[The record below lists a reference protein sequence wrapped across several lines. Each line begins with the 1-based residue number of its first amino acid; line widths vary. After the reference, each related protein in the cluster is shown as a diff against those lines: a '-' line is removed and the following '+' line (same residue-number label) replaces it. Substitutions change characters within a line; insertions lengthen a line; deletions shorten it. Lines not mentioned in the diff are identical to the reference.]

1 MCEKQSR
8 KQPKSKMEKLEAE
21 IERLQNVEA
30 ELKRSLQFTE
40 SLLSAVPIPVFFKDA
55 EGRYLGCNRA
65 FTEIVGVTPDE
76 IKGKKVHEVWPSE
89 HAEIYHQKDLEVMDN
104 LEHQTYEFVVKD
116 KTGANRS
123 VIFNK
128 DVFLSEKGKAIGL
141 VGSFVDI
148 TARKQAEE
156 KLRESEAFLNKV
168 LNSSLSGIYI
178 YDLKIG
184 RNTFIN
190 PQYTELTGLTIDDI
204 KVFDQKQFFE
214 RFHPEDHLAV
224 SEHMKAVASAPDGK
238 VLEVEYRFRTADGR
252 WISCLSRDSVFRRDA
267 DGSVRQI
274 IGAFLDITR
283 SKRIEKMLTELN
295 ETLEERVQE
304 RVKELNCLYSISAFG
319 YKPHVS
325 LAENIQGVVTLIP
338 PAWQYPEMT
347 CARIIL
353 EGKEFRTLNFKET
366 SWKQSCEIIL
376 NQEQIGLVEVFY
388 LKELPQRDE
397 GPFIAEERLL
407 IEAIAEHVSRNVE
420 RHRSEESIKS
430 LSRELIRI
438 QERERHRISRDL
450 HDKVAQDLASLKI
463 AIETLF
469 CDIPAIVRSQTLKMA
484 KILQILEESI
494 RSVRKI
500 SYDLHPAGLD
510 EMGLAVALEMLC
522 NEYSEHHAIDIGFHS
537 AGIEKLK
544 MDSNTQINLYR
555 IVQEGLNNISRHA
568 EAKNVRLKLVAAYP
582 NIILRME
589 DDGKGFE
596 IEKRM
601 RESVLEKRMGLMS
614 MRERANLLGGKVR
627 ITSKEGKGTKVVVKF
642 PYQKK

>member
-1 MCEKQSR
+1 MCEKPIP
-8 KQPKSKMEKLEAE
+8 KQQKSKLKRLEAE
-21 IERLQNVEA
+21 IERLQDVEA
-30 ELKRSLQFTE
+30 ELKRNLQFTE

-65 FTEIVGVTPDE
+65 FTEIIGVTPDE
-76 IKGKKVHEVWPSE
+76 MKGKKVYELWPSE
-89 HAEIYHQKDLEVMDN
+89 HAEMYHQKDLEVMDN
-104 LEHQTYEFVVKD
+104 LEHQTYEFMVQD
-116 KTGANRS
+116 KNGADRS
-123 VIFNK
+123 VIFSK
-128 DVFLSEKGKAIGL
+128 DVFLDEKGKVNGL

-184 RNTFIN
+184 RNTYIN
-190 PQYTELTGLTIDDI
+190 PQYTELTGLTIQDI
-204 KVFDQKQFFE
+204 KVLDRKQFFK

-224 SEHMKAVASAPDGK
+224 SEHMKAIASAPDGK

-283 SKRIEKMLTELN
+283 SKRIEKMLKELN
-295 ETLEERVQE
+295 ENLEKRIKERT
-304 RVKELNCLYSISAFG
+304 KELYCLYRISALG
-319 YKPHVS
+319 YKPHAS
-325 LAENIQGVVTLIP
+325 LAENIQGVVNLIP
-338 PAWQYPEMT
+338 PAWQYPDMT
-347 CARIIL
+347 CSRIIL
-353 EGKEFRTLNFKET
+353 EGKEFKTLKFKET

-376 NQEQIGLVEVFY
+376 NHEQIGLVEVFY
-388 LKELPQRDE
+388 LKEMPERDE
-397 GPFIAEERLL
+397 GPFVVEERLL

-430 LSRELIRI
+430 LSGELIRI
-438 QERERHRISRDL
+438 QESERHRISRDL

-469 CDIPAIVRSQTLKMA
+469 RDIPAIVHSQTLKVS

-510 EMGLAVALEMLC
+510 EMGIAVALEMLC

-544 MDSNTQINLYR
+544 IDSDTQINLYR
-555 IVQEGLNNISRHA
+555 IVQEGLNNILRHA

-596 IEKRM
+596 IERRM
-601 RESVLEKRMGLMS
+601 RETVLEKRMGLIS

-642 PYQKK
+642 PFKKK

>member
-1 MCEKQSR
+1 MCEKPTR
-8 KQPKSKMEKLEAE
+8 KQAKSKLKKLEAE
-21 IERLQNVEA
+21 IERLRNVEA
-30 ELKRSLQFTE
+30 ELKRSLRFTE

-65 FTEIVGVTPDE
+65 FTEIMGVTADE
-76 IKGKKVHEVWPSE
+76 IKGKKVYELWPSE
-89 HAEIYHQKDLEVMDN
+89 HAEMYHQKDLEVMDN
-104 LEHQTYEFVVKD
+104 LAHQTYEFVVKD
-116 KTGANRS
+116 KNGANRS

-128 DVFLSEKGKAIGL
+128 DVFLDEKGNANGL

-148 TARKQAEE
+148 TARKRAEE
-156 KLRESEAFLNKV
+156 KLRESEAFFK
-168 LNSSLSGIYI
+168 
-178 YDLKIG
+178 
-184 RNTFIN
+184 
-190 PQYTELTGLTIDDI
+190 
-204 KVFDQKQFFE
+204 
-214 RFHPEDHLAV
+214 
-224 SEHMKAVASAPDGK
+224 
-238 VLEVEYRFRTADGR
+238 
-252 WISCLSRDSVFRRDA
+252 
-267 DGSVRQI
+267 
-274 IGAFLDITR
+274 
-283 SKRIEKMLTELN
+283 ELN

-304 RVKELNCLYSISAFG
+304 RVKELNCLYRISALG
-319 YKPHVS
+319 CKPHVS
-325 LAENIQGVVTLIP
+325 LAENIQGVVNLIP
-338 PAWQYPEMT
+338 PAWQYPDIT
-347 CARIIL
+347 CSRIIL

-388 LKELPQRDE
+388 LKEMPERDE
-397 GPFIAEERLL
+397 GPFVAEERLL

-430 LSRELIRI
+430 LSGELIRI
-438 QERERHRISRDL
+438 QESERHRISRDL

-469 CDIPAIVRSQTLKMA
+469 RDIPAIARSQTLKA
-484 KILQILEESI
+484 SKILQILEESI

-522 NEYSEHHAIDIGFHS
+522 SEYSEHQAIDIGFHS

-544 MDSNTQINLYR
+544 IDLNTQINLYR
-555 IVQEGLNNISRHA
+555 IVQEGLNNICRHA
-568 EAKNVRLKLVAAYP
+568 ESKNVRIKLVAAYP

-601 RESVLEKRMGLMS
+601 RETVLEKRMGLMS

-627 ITSKEGKGTKVVVKF
+627 ITSKKGKGTKVVVKF
-642 PYQKK
+642 PYRKK

>member
-1 MCEKQSR
+1 MCQKTTR
-8 KQPKSKMEKLEAE
+8 KQPKSSLKEMEAE
-21 IERLQNVEA
+21 IQRLQHVEA
-30 ELKRSLQFTE
+30 ELNRSLQFTE

-55 EGRYLGCNRA
+55 EGRYLGCNKA
-65 FTEIVGVTPDE
+65 FTEIIGVTPGE

-89 HAEIYHQKDLEVMDN
+89 HAKMYHQKDLEVMHN

-116 KTGANRS
+116 KNGTDRS
-123 VIFNK
+123 VIFSK
-128 DVFLSEKGKAIGL
+128 DVFLDEKGNVNGL

-148 TARKQAEE
+148 TERKQAEE
-156 KLRESEAFLNKV
+156 KLRESEAFLK
-168 LNSSLSGIYI
+168 
-178 YDLKIG
+178 
-184 RNTFIN
+184 
-190 PQYTELTGLTIDDI
+190 
-204 KVFDQKQFFE
+204 
-214 RFHPEDHLAV
+214 
-224 SEHMKAVASAPDGK
+224 
-238 VLEVEYRFRTADGR
+238 
-252 WISCLSRDSVFRRDA
+252 
-267 DGSVRQI
+267 
-274 IGAFLDITR
+274 
-283 SKRIEKMLTELN
+283 ELN
-295 ETLEERVQE
+295 ETLEERVKE
-304 RVKELNCLYSISAFG
+304 RVKELNCLYSISALG

-388 LKELPQRDE
+388 LKEMPQRDE

-469 CDIPAIVRSQTLKMA
+469 RDTPTIVRSQTLKVS

-510 EMGLAVALEMLC
+510 EMGIAVALEMLC
-522 NEYSEHHAIDIGFHS
+522 DEYSEHHAIDIGFHS

-555 IVQEGLNNISRHA
+555 IVQEGLNNICRHA

-596 IEKRM
+596 IQKRM
-601 RESVLEKRMGLMS
+601 RETVLEKRMGLMS

-642 PYQKK
+642 PFTKK